1 MEHII
6 ADQLAILADQ
16 FSVGEYDLSYA
27 VLMFRDQSGEGRIF
41 RLEEGWPVGIITD
54 MIPIDT
60 TQGLF
65 DLFDVLLSA
74 PVEENTGF
82 NILRN
87 DGNRLLDQ
95 ATA

>member
-1 MEHII
+1 
-6 ADQLAILADQ
+6 
-16 FSVGEYDLSYA
+16 
-27 VLMFRDQSGEGRIF
+27 
-41 RLEEGWPVGIITD
+41 

-82 NILRN
+82 NILHN
-87 DGNRLLDQ
+87 DGNRHVDQ

>member
-1 MEHII
+1 M
-6 ADQLAILADQ
+6 D
-16 FSVGEYDLSYA
+16 EYDLSYA
-27 VLMFRDQSGEGRIF
+27 VLMFRGGEGRIF

-54 MIPIDT
+54 MIPIVT

-74 PVEENTGF
+74 PVKENTGF

-87 DGNRLLDQ
+87 DGNRVVYKNSIDARQVRCWWLKWMVTRLL
-95 ATA
+95 